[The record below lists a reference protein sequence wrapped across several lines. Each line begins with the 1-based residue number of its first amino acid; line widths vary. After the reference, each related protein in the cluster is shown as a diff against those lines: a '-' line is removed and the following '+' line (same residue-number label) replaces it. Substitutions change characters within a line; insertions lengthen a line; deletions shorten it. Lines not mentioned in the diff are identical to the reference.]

1 MQLQTKVKDI
11 PKLFLHFYYKQS
23 PPSQTSRL
31 PAGAR
36 EREKRERSQLAA
48 QCLLQK
54 VASTFSCRGY
64 SLLHSY
70 AQPQIRPNPHCI
82 HGQTAEKAEERSL
95 VAGSNPL
102 SLSLSLSDLV
112 IVMLSTACSVQHVH
126 MPACLPPVH
135 MHCFPAAVCTRGR
148 RWRRLQWTRP
158 APRSA
163 SRCTPRSTRATIAGP
178 ESSPAAP

>member
-11 PKLFLHFYYKQS
+11 PKHFYYKQS

-102 SLSLSLSDLV
+102 SLSLSLS
-112 IVMLSTACSVQHVH
+112 LSLIWSSLCSLQHALYNTYTCLHAYRLCICTVSLPLSVREVGGGDGCNGHGQRPGVRVDVH
-126 MPACLPPVH
+126 HEVPEPP
-135 MHCFPAAVCTRGR
+135 
-148 RWRRLQWTRP
+148 
-158 APRSA
+158 
-163 SRCTPRSTRATIAGP
+163 
-178 ESSPAAP
+178 